1 MYRVRQ
7 YAEASSLEEAVERT
21 ITECIREGIL
31 KDFLE
36 KNRAEAKSVSI
47 FEYDEEEHMRQ
58 EREQFWNKG
67 IREGMERGRSLT
79 LISQVQ
85 KKLDKGKSI
94 SQIAEELEE
103 EVPVI
108 ERIYKAVA
116 EEPEADLEI
125 IFEKLKGDCKS

>member
-1 MYRVRQ
+1 M
-7 YAEASSLEEAVERT
+7 ERA

-67 IREGMERGRSLT
+67 MREGRRQGIQEGLEIGRIQ
-79 LISQVQ
+79 LIQ
-85 KKLDKGKSI
+85 KKLEKGKSI
-94 SQIAEELEE
+94 SQIAEELESTEGEILAAIE
-103 EVPVI
+103 EMH
-108 ERIYKAVA
+108 KKNLL
-116 EEPEADLEI
+116 D
-125 IFEKLKGDCKS
+125 KSAGKRNEYEDI

>member
-1 MYRVRQ
+1 M
-7 YAEASSLEEAVERT
+7 
-21 ITECIREGIL
+21 
-31 KDFLE
+31 
-36 KNRAEAKSVSI
+36 SI

>member
-1 MYRVRQ
+1 
-7 YAEASSLEEAVERT
+7 

-67 IREGMERGRSLT
+67 MREGRRQGIQEGIQKGIQEGIREGITQSEQKL
-79 LISQVQ
+79 LWNPIQ
-85 KKLDKGKSI
+85 KKLARGKSI
-94 SQIAEELEE
+94 SQIAKELERTE
-103 EVPVI
+103 EEIQAVI
-108 ERIYKAVA
+108 EKINRKIQ
-116 EEPEADLEI
+116 
-125 IFEKLKGDCKS
+125 LKK

>member
-1 MYRVRQ
+1 MALKEVITDKI
-7 YAEASSLEEAVERT
+7 ERLLSK
-21 ITECIREGIL
+21 EFYC
-31 KDFLE
+31 
-36 KNRAEAKSVSI
+36 SI
-47 FEYDEEEHMRQ
+47 KELRG
-58 EREQFWNKG
+58 K
-67 IREGMERGRSLT
+67 ERGRSFA

>member
-1 MYRVRQ
+1 MALKEVITDKI
-7 YAEASSLEEAVERT
+7 ERLLSK
-21 ITECIREGIL
+21 EFYC
-31 KDFLE
+31 
-36 KNRAEAKSVSI
+36 SI
-47 FEYDEEEHMRQ
+47 KELR
-58 EREQFWNKG
+58 
-67 IREGMERGRSLT
+67 GMERGRQEGRSLI

>member
-1 MYRVRQ
+1 MALKEVITDKI
-7 YAEASSLEEAVERT
+7 ERLLSK
-21 ITECIREGIL
+21 EFYC
-31 KDFLE
+31 
-36 KNRAEAKSVSI
+36 SI
-47 FEYDEEEHMRQ
+47 KELR
-58 EREQFWNKG
+58 
-67 IREGMERGRSLT
+67 GMERGRSFA

-116 EEPEADLEI
+116 EEPEADLET
-125 IFEKLKGDCKS
+125 IFEKFKGDCKS